1 MTYKEIVEDITA
13 KLEAHPMIKT
23 VMFNSPLDWLNREQQ
38 PEYPVACFT
47 VNTGFFGSNRSLNY
61 SINFWFLDKSGAE
74 GEFETDVVSD
84 MHLISNDVVS
94 WLKRGDSEYIVD
106 NQITWNAL
114 SEKFEDY
121 ISGITFTVNA
131 NVISNYGACDY
142 PVT

>member
-1 MTYKEIVEDITA
+1 MTYKEIVQDITA

-23 VMFNSPLDWLNREQQ
+23 VMFSSPLSWLNRDQQ
-38 PEYPVACFT
+38 PEYPVACFEI
-47 VNTGFFGSNRSLNY
+47 NTGNFGSNRSLTY
-61 SINFWFLDKSGAE
+61 TINFWFLDKSGQEA
-74 GEFETDVVSD
+74 EFETDVVSD
-84 MHLISNDVVS
+84 MHQISNDVVS

-106 NQITWNAL
+106 SQINYTVL